1 MDPPPGRPARR
12 PGVGLPLRRA
22 QYVSLACTER
32 LAAAGALPSVGSVGD
47 AFDNALAET
56 TIGLYKHEC
65 IRADSPFRRGPLE
78 RLSDLEM
85 ITADWVHWYN
95 TSRLMHHLGR
105 IAPVEAETNYYAD
118 ISAGRPARHT

>member
-1 MDPPPGRPARR
+1 MLHRP
-12 PGVGLPLRRA
+12 VELA
-22 QYVSLACTER
+22 QYTSVLWRDDSL
-32 LAAAGALPSVGSVGD
+32 LHGMVPSIGTVGD
-47 AFDNALAET
+47 SYDNALAET
-56 TIGLYKHEC
+56 TIGLYKNEC

-105 IAPVEAETNYYAD
+105 IPPVEAETNYYAD
-118 ISAGRPARHT
+118 ISAGRPAGHT